1 MMRSC
6 QTNKAKL
13 FVVCWCPAVPEL
25 DYHQLAKRVV
35 KAGKNFNKSQHL
47 CNLMPQG
54 STACRCDAQPL
65 AGAIDQP
72 MRKDGPEVEMLADLK
87 IQNNYWQ

>member
-1 MMRSC
+1 MFKRLINYNRWNDDLNMTRMMRSC

-54 STACRCDAQPL
+54 STACRCDAQP
-65 AGAIDQP
+65 
-72 MRKDGPEVEMLADLK
+72 
-87 IQNNYWQ
+87 